1 MKDYTIRMAQA
12 TSERTVELRKHF
24 SGNYSVADIDKHG
37 NTSEE
42 FFTSY
47 SKAEGVYN
55 GKVEPKWLAE
65 FRNDYEKSKK

>member
-1 MKDYTIRMAQA
+1 MKDYTVRMAQA

-37 NTSEE
+37 NISEE

-47 SKAEGVYN
+47 SKAEGVY
-55 GKVEPKWLAE
+55 
-65 FRNDYEKSKK
+65 KS